1 MRDGSVSA
9 RELAEWLGMSEG
21 KIRELA
27 REKRAVRLAVGEYDL
42 KASVQTY
49 TAHLREVAAGRGGE
63 EAGLDLS
70 RERARLASEQADA
83 QALKN
88 AALRGELVEASA
100 VQAEWAGVIR
110 SLRSGVLAVVSRVRQ
125 QLPHLTVHDVE
136 VIDRE
141 LRAALTALGKESD
154 NE

>member
-1 MRDGSVSA
+1 M
-9 RELAEWLGMSEG
+9 
-21 KIRELA
+21 
-27 REKRAVRLAVGEYDL
+27 KRP
-42 KASVQTY
+42 
-49 TAHLREVAAGRGGE
+49 
-63 EAGLDLS
+63 GLDLS
-70 RERARLASEQADA
+70 RERARLASEQAD
-83 QALKN
+83 QVALKN

-125 QLPHLTVHDVE
+125 RLPHLSTHEAE
-136 VIDRE
+136 VIDSE